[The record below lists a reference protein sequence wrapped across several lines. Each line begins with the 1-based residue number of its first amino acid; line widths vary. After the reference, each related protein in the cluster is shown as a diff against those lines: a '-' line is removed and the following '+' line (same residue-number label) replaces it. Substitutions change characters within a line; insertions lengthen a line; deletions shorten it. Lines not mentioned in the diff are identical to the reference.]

1 MTVPTGAPGD
11 EVPAEDWAEQA
22 TEAGPLAE
30 GHPPTPATA
39 LSPTDREA
47 DEADLVEQEQ
57 PVDLGDDDQ

>member
-1 MTVPTGAPGD
+1 MTVPAGAPGD
-11 EVPAEDWAEQA
+11 EVPQEDWAEQS

-39 LSPTDREA
+39 LSPQTQEA

-57 PVDLGDDDQ
+57 PVDLGDDEQ